1 VKNKEF
7 IIKIRKYPKD
17 DPDVDIEVTVEW
29 KDGKVFG
36 WSCKYNKKEDA
47 IKACKNTIALLE
59 KHGSKALDKDG
70 DISKEFVR
78 ENCFDT
84 RDLSMINFIIDEQ
97 I

>member
-1 VKNKEF
+1 
-7 IIKIRKYPKD
+7 
-17 DPDVDIEVTVEW
+17 
-29 KDGKVFG
+29 
-36 WSCKYNKKEDA
+36 
-47 IKACKNTIALLE
+47 
-59 KHGSKALDKDG
+59 LDKDG